1 MGPSVTGVALVEE
14 TLVREV
20 DVDVDGGGGV
30 VLVFWVRVEEGL
42 GFVSAGGGGEGEGG
56 SKHEEGR
63 TFGRVL
69 VFGCVDLCM
78 FR

>member
-1 MGPSVTGVALVEE
+1 MGPSVTDVELVEE

-42 GFVSAGGGGEGEGG
+42 GFVNAGGGGGEG
-56 SKHEEGR
+56 SKHEKGR

-69 VFGCVDLCM
+69 VFGCVD
-78 FR
+78 

>member
-1 MGPSVTGVALVEE
+1 MGPSVTDVALVEE

-42 GFVSAGGGGEGEGG
+42 GFVSAGEEGEGG

-69 VFGCVDLCM
+69 VFGCVD
-78 FR
+78 